1 MREYFAQVDEND
13 VVVSVHNEE
22 ASGLIKISRNQAIEI
37 AKKTRFD
44 FSKVIELDGIVSV
57 SDNQDG
63 IDVFELVRAR
73 AELIT
78 ELEHL
83 EVATARGFL
92 WLVKL
97 LTQNGTIQQSDIHPK
112 LLSYKDRIEE
122 IEAELNQ

>member
-44 FSKVIELDGIVSV
+44 FSKAIELDGVITV
-57 SDNQDG
+57 SDNQNG
-63 IDVFELVRAR
+63 IDAFELVRVR
-73 AELIT
+73 SELSAEL
-78 ELEHL
+78 ELL

-97 LTQNGTIQQSDIHPK
+97 LIQNGTILQSEIPEK
-112 LLSYKDRIEE
+112 LLAYKDRIEE